1 MPSTTRAVILAI
13 LLSLPAWSAWT
24 EISGTHNWYVSSLLL
39 WDGVMYVGTESNG
52 AYLMSPP
59 SDSLA
64 PTTLKA
70 RVNSFVGQGQTV
82 YAATDSG
89 VYKTADKGAHWT
101 HLPNP
106 PNDDGILSLSVQGDT
121 LYAGTF
127 LGLAA
132 SRNGGTSWARV
143 GESLIQDWV
152 EGVGGSGNLV
162 YAGSGDEFFGGYHL
176 SRSEDAGNTWK
187 EVPDSG
193 AHITGV
199 LFLGSR
205 LFLAS
210 SAGLRISNDRG
221 ATWSFTPQQA
231 IVAYAKTDF
240 FDARLQ
246 FSGGGL
252 FFTHFG
258 ENDFA
263 SLDSGA
269 TWHGIAD
276 EPNGPAAFTLAGDRI
291 YLGSQNGLFYSPVQA
306 NLAVRPRALRGAS
319 RVPSRFAI
327 GASGPEFRRPGSS
340 QAVRANGRLLPA
352 AKP

>member
-1 MPSTTRAVILAI
+1 MISMTRASVLAA
-13 LLSLPAWSAWT
+13 LLSLPSWGAWT
-24 EISGTHNWYVSSLLL
+24 EVGGTQGKYIQSLFL

-52 AYLMSPP
+52 TFLMSPP

-64 PTTLKA
+64 PTSLHA
-70 RVNSFVGQGQTV
+70 RVNAFVGQGQAV
-82 YAATDSG
+82 FAATDSG
-89 VYKTADKGAHWT
+89 VYKTSDQGAHWT

-106 PNDDGILSLSVQGDT
+106 PNDETILSLSVQGDT

-127 LGLAA
+127 LGLAV
-132 SRNGGTSWARV
+132 SRNGGTSWTRV
-143 GESLIQDWV
+143 GESLVQDEV
-152 EGVGGSGNLV
+152 EGVGGSGSLV
-162 YAGSGDEFFGGYHL
+162 YAGYGEEFFGGYHL
-176 SRSEDAGNTWK
+176 SRSDDAGNTWK

-193 AHITGV
+193 AHVTGV
-199 LFLGSR
+199 LFLGGR

-221 ATWSFTPQQA
+221 ATWSYTPQQA
-231 IVAYAKTDF
+231 IVANAKTDF

-258 ENDFA
+258 DADFA

-276 EPNGPAAFTLAGDRI
+276 EPNGPACFTRAGERI
-291 YLGSQNGLFYSPVQA
+291 YLGSQDGLFYSPVET
-306 NLAVRPRALRGAS
+306 NLAVRPRALGAAAK
-319 RVPSRFAI
+319 VPARFSI
-327 GASGPEFRRPGSS
+327 GSSGAEFRRPGSP
-340 QAVRANGRLLPA
+340 QAVRANGRLVPS
-352 AKP
+352 PMP

>member
-1 MPSTTRAVILAI
+1 MPSMIRVLILAI

-24 EISGTHNWYVSSLLL
+24 EVVGTQGKYIRSLLL
-39 WDGVMYVGTESNG
+39 WDGVMYVGTESDG
-52 AYLMSPP
+52 TLLMSPP
-59 SDSLA
+59 SDSLT
-64 PTTLKA
+64 PTSLHA
-70 RVNSFVGQGQTV
+70 RVNSFVGQGPAV

-89 VYKTADKGAHWT
+89 VFKTVDKGAHWT

-106 PNDDGILSLSVQGDT
+106 PNDDAILSLSVQGDT

-132 SRNGGTSWARV
+132 SRNGGTSWTRV

-162 YAGSGDEFFGGYHL
+162 YAGSGEEFFGGYHL
-176 SRSEDAGNTWK
+176 NRSEDAGITWK

-221 ATWSFTPQQA
+221 STWSFTPQQA
-231 IVAYAKTDF
+231 IVANARTDF
-240 FDARLQ
+240 FAARLQ

-276 EPNGPAAFTLAGDRI
+276 EPEGPAAFTLAGERI
-291 YLGSQNGLFYSPVQA
+291 YLGSQDGLFYSPVES

-327 GASGPEFRRPGSS
+327 GSSGAEFRRPGSP
-340 QAVRANGRLLPA
+340 QAVRANGRVLPS

>member
-1 MPSTTRAVILAI
+1 
-13 LLSLPAWSAWT
+13 
-24 EISGTHNWYVSSLLL
+24 
-39 WDGVMYVGTESNG
+39 MYVGTESNG
-52 AYLMSPP
+52 TFLMSPP

-64 PTTLKA
+64 PTSLHA

-82 YAATDSG
+82 YAGTDSG
-89 VYKTADKGAHWT
+89 VYKTVDKGAHWT

-106 PNDDGILSLSVQGDT
+106 PNNDAIQSLSVDGDT

-127 LGLAA
+127 LGLAV
-132 SRNGGTSWARV
+132 SRNGGASWTRK
-143 GESLIQDWV
+143 GESLIQSWV
-152 EGVGGSGNLV
+152 EGVGGSGNV
-162 YAGSGDEFFGGYHL
+162 AYAGSGDEFTGYHL
-176 SRSEDAGNTWK
+176 SRSEDAGDTWK

-193 AHITGV
+193 AHVTGV

-221 ATWSFTPQQA
+221 ATWAYTPQQA
-231 IVAYAKTDF
+231 IVANARTDF

-258 ENDFA
+258 DNDFA

-276 EPNGPAAFTLAGDRI
+276 EPNGPGAFTLAGERI
-291 YLGSQNGLFYSPVQA
+291 YLGSQDGLFYSPVAA
-306 NLAVRPRALRGAS
+306 NLAVRPRALRAAA

-327 GASGPEFRRPGSS
+327 GSSGAEFRRPGSS
-340 QAVRANGRLLPA
+340 QAVRANGRLLSA